1 MHPRS
6 FPGCLHGSAS
16 GDDLAEWFANPQA
29 TITRFH
35 PGPGWMEPSP
45 HLKQISESS
54 LPTNNGTNRYRHVRH
69 CGSPGNLCF
78 VIYLSSTCPQRHDE
92 KTAIRISLQIRHPP
106 PPHHHHHPLQNAPP
120 PPPPRGPPARPR
132 SRHHHHRND
141 NNSRHPPPASPNP
154 HRTGPLPAAQVP
166 QRAHLQRHEPDVD
179 QRHAR
184 GRRVALLLGA
194 VDFCAGE
201 SQDLVS
207 CNPPIY

>member
-6 FPGCLHGSAS
+6 FPECLHISAS

-54 LPTNNGTNRYRHVRH
+54 LPTNNGTNRYHHVRH

-78 VIYLSSTCPQRHDE
+78 VIYLSLTCPQRHDE
-92 KTAIRISLQIRHPP
+92 KTAIRISLQI
-106 PPHHHHHPLQNAPP
+106 HHPLQNAPP
-120 PPPPRGPPARPR
+120 PPPPRGPPARPC

-154 HRTGPLPAAQVP
+154 HRTGPLPPAQVP
-166 QRAHLQRHEPDVD
+166 QRAHLQ
-179 QRHAR
+179 
-184 GRRVALLLGA
+184 
-194 VDFCAGE
+194 
-201 SQDLVS
+201 
-207 CNPPIY
+207 

>member
-6 FPGCLHGSAS
+6 FPECLHGSAS

-54 LPTNNGTNRYRHVRH
+54 LPTNNGTNRYHHVRH

-92 KTAIRISLQIRHPP
+92 KTAIRISLQI
-106 PPHHHHHPLQNAPP
+106 HHPIITTTPFKMHLPLLLLAALPLALAQDTTTIATTTTAATPR
-120 PPPPRGPPARPR
+120 PPRPTPTEQDPC
-132 SRHHHHRND
+132 
-141 NNSRHPPPASPNP
+141 
-154 HRTGPLPAAQVP
+154 
-166 QRAHLQRHEPDVD
+166 LQRKFLS
-179 QRHAR
+179 
-184 GRRVALLLGA
+184 ALICS
-194 VDFCAGE
+194 DM
-201 SQDLVS
+201 
-207 CNPPIY
+207 NPTWTNVTLAADGWLCCWEQSISAPGNLKIS